1 MNLAALQRDFRSWL
15 TVEASDAAAR
25 FGEHTAPGLAVYL
38 NNYRGQLMACLVQS
52 FGAVRAWLGNTAFDG
67 AAATHIDRRPP
78 HSWTLDAYAIEFPD
92 TLDALYPQDPEVA
105 DLARLERDL
114 ELAFV
119 ARDAAQLTLPDMA
132 DIDWS
137 SAILEL
143 VPSFS
148 LLPVTTNA
156 GAIWAAIESE
166 QTPPAA
172 ATLDVPAVIAVW
184 RKDYSPTFR
193 TLDPIEAGAM
203 FMLTDGRTFG
213 EICAAIVHEVGEV
226 DGPQVAGNLLGRWI
240 AEGVIGSIRSDSV
253 SPPVAG
259 IAQIK
264 VLARHAAATGP
275 QWATAARQ
283 SAADEE
289 AQTRDACAPHGT
301 PEGLL
306 ESVCR

>member
-1 MNLAALQRDFRSWL
+1 MSLAALQRDFSSWL

-25 FGEHTAPGLAVYL
+25 FGDRAAPGLAVYL
-38 NNYRGQLMACLVQS
+38 NNYRGQLMTCLAQS
-52 FGAVRAWLGNTAFDG
+52 FGAVRAWLGDTAFDG

-78 HSWTLDAYAIEFPD
+78 HSWTLDAYAIDFPD
-92 TLDALYPQDPEVA
+92 TLDTLYPQDPEVA
-105 DLARLERDL
+105 ELACLERDL
-114 ELAFV
+114 GLAFV

-132 DIDWS
+132 HVDWS

-193 TLDPIEAGAM
+193 TLDPVEAGAM

-240 AEGVIGSIRSDSV
+240 AEGMIGSIRSDSV

-264 VLARHAAATGP
+264 VLARHATSTGP

-283 SAADEE
+283 PATDE
-289 AQTRDACAPHGT
+289 APT
-301 PEGLL
+301 IPANP
-306 ESVCR
+306 

>member
-1 MNLAALQRDFRSWL
+1 
-15 TVEASDAAAR
+15 
-25 FGEHTAPGLAVYL
+25 
-38 NNYRGQLMACLVQS
+38 
-52 FGAVRAWLGNTAFDG
+52 
-67 AAATHIDRRPP
+67 
-78 HSWTLDAYAIEFPD
+78 
-92 TLDALYPQDPEVA
+92 
-105 DLARLERDL
+105 
-114 ELAFV
+114 
-119 ARDAAQLTLPDMA
+119 MA

-156 GAIWAAIESE
+156 GAIWTAIESE

-172 ATLDVPAVIAVW
+172 TTLDVPAVIAVW

-193 TLDPIEAGAM
+193 TLDSVEAGAM
-203 FMLTDGRTFG
+203 FMLTDGRPFG

-264 VLARHAAATGP
+264 VFARHAAATGP